1 MRKEEIRQNFIPSQL
16 STMIMK
22 TNKLFLRDQLR
33 HYQEEKSSLLLV
45 TGATEILKLRREACQ
60 MSLNQIQLQ
69 RLKIKRR
76 RQVFSQIQNQKKSTI
91 NSRLI
96 LIKHL
101 YKYLRL
107 RRRTLKLSS
116 SICWL
121 KIKQTDGQK
130 IVNKQQISQRE
141 VKALRFSHLRKSKR
155 VYTMK
160 LSRPN
165 CQKKSRKSESQGI
178 SPGRLNQLKKKS
190 GKNYQSIM
198 SHP

>member
-1 MRKEEIRQNFIPSQL
+1 
-16 STMIMK
+16 MIMK

-45 TGATEILKLRREACQ
+45 TEATEILKLRREACQ

-69 RLKIKRR
+69 RLKIRR
-76 RQVFSQIQNQKKSTI
+76 RRRVLSQIQNQKKSTI

-96 LIKHL
+96 LTKHL

-121 KIKQTDGQK
+121 KIKSTDGQK
-130 IVNKQQISQRE
+130 IVNKQ
-141 VKALRFSHLRKSKR
+141 
-155 VYTMK
+155 
-160 LSRPN
+160 
-165 CQKKSRKSESQGI
+165 
-178 SPGRLNQLKKKS
+178 
-190 GKNYQSIM
+190 
-198 SHP
+198 